1 MHAWYTCGVLNTK
14 EAKTAGAHWTT
25 RLRFVWA
32 LGSSDSTSHR
42 EFSHTC
48 HHRHQHP
55 HDEAGVP
62 LARQTRAHKLRGG
75 GIRRAGGT
83 AWHRTRGAGRGG
95 GAADQRS
102 SAGTPGSPP
111 PGAPPQ
117 GGAGV
122 GKGRGRGGAHL
133 PRRRSSSAGPRTPA
147 HRGPSSG
154 GRPGLWTPAH
164 TCHKPRPG
172 GGRGRARVA
181 EGAPRP
187 RRSPRADSAP
197 PPPRPTPSHLG
208 PTGRKALGEGAE
220 AASHA
225 SPHRSVPRHER
236 LLLAPMGAAIL
247 GPSFSGAQLLDRR
260 AFRPSPFLRF
270 LFG

>member
-83 AWHRTRGAGRGG
+83 AWHRTRGAGRGRGG

-154 GRPGLWTPAH
+154 GRPGPWTPAH

-181 EGAPRP
+181 EGAP
-187 RRSPRADSAP
+187 P
-197 PPPRPTPSHLG
+197 PPPVTQGRFRPAPSPPDTFSPRPYRPQGARGRRGGGLARVPTPLRS
-208 PTGRKALGEGAE
+208 PT
-220 AASHA
+220 
-225 SPHRSVPRHER
+225 
-236 LLLAPMGAAIL
+236 
-247 GPSFSGAQLLDRR
+247 
-260 AFRPSPFLRF
+260 
-270 LFG
+270 